1 MSLHTRANDLLGHA
15 ICWMAGACAVI
26 TALAAGAASAAERE
40 EQALAQKILKE
51 ARIQGGFVVHLGC
64 GDGRL
69 TSALRVD
76 DRYMVHGLSLD
87 AKDVTAARELF
98 QARGIYGNVT
108 ADQLDGAALPYVD
121 NMVNLMVVD
130 ARFEMQDAGSEIPR
144 VLAPRGVAVVREK
157 GNEAWLSRIAHPVSR
172 IGGGFAMFAK
182 PVPAEIDEW
191 THYFHDSTG
200 NAVAHDAVIGPP
212 RHYQW
217 VGGPEYL
224 RHHDHMSGL
233 SAMVSSQGR
242 VFYIIDLGPRWSV
255 QMPPRWMLIARD
267 GFNGK
272 ILWQRP
278 ITKWHTHLWPLKKGP
293 AQLTRRLVAVDDR
306 VYVTL
311 GVGEPVTALDA
322 ATGEVSLTYKGT
334 EGTQE
339 IILADGVLYLLVDPE
354 LDAYKSIP
362 RESVTAI
369 RGSGRD
375 WNWDER
381 ERRLSAVDAATGNA
395 IWTKKER
402 VAPLTLAARKRRV
415 YYHDGESAICL
426 DGTSGQQVWASD
438 PIPRW
443 KPMHVLF
450 GPRLVLHEDVVLFAG
465 GERMTP
471 LAGGH
476 DTMTSLSAET
486 GKTLWTAPHPP
497 SGYASPEDL
506 LVAGGLVWSAATT
519 NRRDPATFTGR
530 DPRTGEVKVEFPRDD
545 GDHMSHHRCH
555 SARATDQYL
564 LTSRTGIEFVDFRQE
579 HWTNHYWV
587 RGSCN
592 YGIMPCNGL
601 IYAPPHS
608 CACFLLAKLNG
619 LNALAPA
626 RESKG
631 RRVEESKS
639 AICLEKGPAYGAS
652 DHRSSASSLRP
663 SSWPTY
669 RHDGARSGVTE
680 TAVPTALKRQ
690 WQTDVGGRLTA
701 PVIAEGKVF
710 VAAIDTHTVHAVDAE
725 NGDQVWSFT
734 AGGRVDS
741 PPTVY
746 RQRVLFGSHDGWVYC
761 LRADD
766 GALVWRHRAAPVDQ
780 RMMAYEQLESVWPVH
795 GSVLVRDGV
804 VFCVAGRAMWLDGG
818 LRMVRLDVDTG
829 RKLSET
835 VLDDRD
841 PETGKNLQDG
851 LRWPN
856 LPVALPDVLSCD
868 GRHVYM
874 RSQPFDLEGNR
885 CGIVTPRNYTEQT
898 GDTAHLFSPTGF
910 LDDSWWH
917 RTYWMFGRSYI
928 SAAGGW
934 HLATYQA
941 PAGRILAVDDSSVYG
956 FGRAPLQVRGTPH
969 TYHLFACSKEPELIN
984 PTPNRPP
991 RRQGSS
997 IYGKVIPTRLT
1008 YHWSVGLPVLVRA
1021 MLIADQTLFV
1031 AGPPMIA
1038 EESDVY
1044 NFYGDPETQAKMA
1057 EQVEAFE
1064 GRKGAVLMATSKAD
1078 GKKLAAYSLDSAPV
1092 FDGMAAAGGRLF
1104 LSTADGR
1111 LLCLGAGDGKPL
1123 QPAPNVKPGPVPV
1136 VTAGLVETKS
1146 HPDFQHL
1153 STIQVTP
1160 SELGYRIQ
1168 TAPKEIGLALRK
1180 LAKPFTGRVTLRAKV
1195 RPRPGAKSP
1204 DEPGNGFVAFGAAPA
1219 DEHLI
1224 KCGYRISSKRLY
1236 IVQGPLMKGQSKSTP
1251 VDIRAN
1257 EVAEM
1262 DITVDLDSQKVA
1274 VTMHGQTVE
1283 APLARRLDAITWLGY
1298 VISSVNADFSQIEIT
1313 NP

>member
-1 MSLHTRANDLLGHA
+1 
-15 ICWMAGACAVI
+15 
-26 TALAAGAASAAERE
+26 
-40 EQALAQKILKE
+40 
-51 ARIQGGFVVHLGC
+51 
-64 GDGRL
+64 
-69 TSALRVD
+69 
-76 DRYMVHGLSLD
+76 
-87 AKDVTAARELF
+87 
-98 QARGIYGNVT
+98 
-108 ADQLDGAALPYVD
+108 
-121 NMVNLMVVD
+121 
-130 ARFEMQDAGSEIPR
+130 
-144 VLAPRGVAVVREK
+144 
-157 GNEAWLSRIAHPVSR
+157 
-172 IGGGFAMFAK
+172 
-182 PVPAEIDEW
+182 
-191 THYFHDSTG
+191 
-200 NAVAHDAVIGPP
+200 
-212 RHYQW
+212 
-217 VGGPEYL
+217 
-224 RHHDHMSGL
+224 
-233 SAMVSSQGR
+233 
-242 VFYIIDLGPRWSV
+242 
-255 QMPPRWMLIARD
+255 MPPRWTLIARD

-322 ATGEVSLTYKGT
+322 ATGETLLTCKGT
-334 EGTQE
+334 EGTEE
-339 IILADGVLYLLVDPE
+339 IIVANGVLYLLIDPE

-381 ERRLSAVDAATGNA
+381 ERRLIAVDATTGNE
-395 IWTKKER
+395 IWMKKQR
-402 VAPLTLAARKRRV
+402 VAPLTVAARDQRV
-415 YYHDGESAICL
+415 FFHDGESVVCL
-426 DGTSGQQVWASD
+426 DESGQQVWASD

-450 GPRLVLHEDVVLFAG
+450 GPRLVLYEDVVLFAG
-465 GERMTP
+465 GEKMTP
-471 LAGGH
+471 LHGGH
-476 DTMTSLSAET
+476 DTMTSLSAKT
-486 GKTLWTAPHPP
+486 GKILWTAPHPP

-530 DPRTGEVKVEFPRDD
+530 DPRTGEVKIEFPRDD

-555 SARATDQYL
+555 SARATNQYL
-564 LTSRTGIEFVDFRQE
+564 LTSRTGIEFVDFRKE

-631 RRVEESKS
+631 GRAEVPKS
-639 AICLEKGPAYGAS
+639 EIRLETGPAYGAS
-652 DHRSSASSLRP
+652 DLRPSASSLQP
-663 SSWPTY
+663 TSWPTY
-669 RHDGARSGVTE
+669 RYDGARSGVTK
-680 TAVPTALKRQ
+680 TRVPTTLARH
-690 WQTDVGGRLTA
+690 WETNVGGRLTA

-710 VAAIDTHTVHAVDAE
+710 VASIDKHTVHAVDAE
-725 NGDQVWSFT
+725 TGEKVWSFT

-741 PPTVY
+741 PPTVCG
-746 RQRVLFGSHDGWVYC
+746 QRVLFGSHDGWVYC

-766 GALVWRHRAAPVDQ
+766 GALAWRFRAAPADQ
-780 RMMAYEQLESVWPVH
+780 KMMAHEQLESVWPVH

-818 LRMVRLDVDTG
+818 LRMLRIDFETG

-868 GRHVYM
+868 DRHVYM
-874 RSQPFDLEGNR
+874 RSQPFDFEGNR
-885 CGIVTPRNYTEQT
+885 SQIVTPRNYTEQT

-956 FGRAPLQVRGTPH
+956 FGRAPLRVIGTPH
-969 TYHLFACSKEPELIN
+969 TYHLFACSKEPELVN
-984 PTPNRPP
+984 PNPNRPP
-991 RRQGSS
+991 RRPGTS

-1008 YHWSVGLPVLVRA
+1008 YDWSVGLPVLVRA

-1038 EESDVY
+1038 EENDVY
-1044 NFYGDPETQAKMA
+1044 NLYGEPETQAKMV

-1064 GRKGAVLMATSKAD
+1064 GRKGAILMATSKTD
-1078 GKKLAAYSLDSAPV
+1078 GEKLAAYRLDSTPV
-1092 FDGMAAAGGRLF
+1092 FDGMAATGGRLF
-1104 LSTADGR
+1104 LSTVDGK
-1111 LLCLGAGDGKPL
+1111 LMCLGAGGVKAL
-1123 QPAPNVKPGPVPV
+1123 QPAPSVKPGPVPT
-1136 VTAGLVETKS
+1136 VTAGLVETRS

-1153 STIQVTP
+1153 STIRVTP
-1160 SELGYRIQ
+1160 SDLGYRIQ
-1168 TAPKEIGLALRK
+1168 TASQKIGLALRK
-1180 LAKPFTGRVTLRAKV
+1180 PADPLTGKVTLRAKV
-1195 RPRPGAKSP
+1195 RPRPGASSP
-1204 DEPGNGFVAFGAAPA
+1204 DTPGNGFVAFGATPA

-1251 VDIRAN
+1251 IDIKAN
-1257 EVAEM
+1257 EVAKM
-1262 DITVDLDSQKVA
+1262 DITVDFDSQEVSA
-1274 VTMHGQTVE
+1274 TMHGQTVE
-1283 APLARRLDAITWLGY
+1283 APLARQLDAITWIGY
-1298 VISSVNADFSQIEIT
+1298 MISSVDADFSQIEIT
-1313 NP
+1313 SE

>member
-1 MSLHTRANDLLGHA
+1 MYLNIRANRLFGQLLR
-15 ICWMAGACAVI
+15 WMAV
-26 TALAAGAASAAERE
+26 LWVAGPAFLDRVSPAAEPAERAIAE
-40 EQALAQKILKE
+40 MTLKE
-51 ARIQGGFVVHLGC
+51 TGVQGGFVVHLGC
-64 GDGRL
+64 GDGKL
-69 TSALRVD
+69 TSALLAD
-76 DRYMVHGLSLD
+76 DRYTVHGLAFD
-87 AKDVTAARELF
+87 AEDVTAARALF
-98 QARGIYGNVT
+98 QSLGIYGNAT
-108 ADQLDGAALPYVD
+108 ADLFDGTTLPYVD
-121 NMVNLMVVD
+121 NMVNLLVAENLGTVPMDEV
-130 ARFEMQDAGSEIPR
+130 MR
-144 VLAPRGVAVVREK
+144 VLSPNGVAYVRDGDTWRK
-157 GNEAWLSRIAHPVSR
+157 TV
-172 IGGGFAMFAK
+172 K
-182 PVPAEIDEW
+182 PWPKEIDQW
-191 THYFHDSTG
+191 THYFHDATG

-233 SAMVSSQGR
+233 SAMVSAQGR

-255 QMPPRWMLIARD
+255 QMPPRWTLIARD
-267 GFNGK
+267 GFNGTV
-272 ILWQRP
+272 LWRRA
-278 ITKWHTHLWPLKKGP
+278 IAKWHTHLWPLKKGP

-322 ATGEVSLTYKGT
+322 ATGEVSLTYNGT

-339 IILADGVLYLLVDPE
+339 IILADGVLCLLVDPE

-381 ERRLSAVDAATGNA
+381 ERRLTAVDAATGNA
-395 IWTKKER
+395 IWTKKQR
-402 VAPLTLAARKRRV
+402 VAPLTLSAHDGRV
-415 YYHDGESAICL
+415 FFHDGERVVCL
-426 DGTSGQQVWASD
+426 DRTSGQQVWASD

>member
-1 MSLHTRANDLLGHA
+1 
-15 ICWMAGACAVI
+15 MAGFLLAGAAFPGPV
-26 TALAAGAASAAERE
+26 ALAAEPTERAFAKE
-40 EQALAQKILKE
+40 ILNE
-51 ARIQGGFVVHLGC
+51 TGVQGGFVVHLGC
-64 GDGRL
+64 EDGKL

-76 DRYMVHGLSLD
+76 DRYMVHGL
-87 AKDVTAARELF
+87 AFEAEGATTARALF
-98 QARGIYGNVT
+98 QSLGIYGNAT
-108 ADQLDGAALPYVD
+108 ADMLDGAALPYVD
-121 NMVNLMVVD
+121 NMVNLLVAENLGIVSMDEV
-130 ARFEMQDAGSEIPR
+130 MR
-144 VLAPRGVAVVREK
+144 VLSPNGVAYVKEGDSWTKTV
-157 GNEAWLSRIAHPVSR
+157 
-172 IGGGFAMFAK
+172 K
-182 PVPAEIDEW
+182 PWPKEIDEW
-191 THYFHDSTG
+191 THYFHDPTG

-217 VGGPEYL
+217 LGGPEYL

-233 SAMVSSQGR
+233 SAMVSARGR
-242 VFYIIDLGPRWSV
+242 VFYIVDLGPRWSV
-255 QMPPRWMLIARD
+255 QMPPRWTLIARD
-267 GFNGK
+267 GFNGTV
-272 ILWQRP
+272 LWQRA
-278 ITKWHTHLWPLKKGP
+278 IAKWHTHLWPLKKGP

-311 GVGEPVTALDA
+311 GVGEPVTAVDG
-322 ATGEVSLTYKGT
+322 ATGEGSLTYEGT
-334 EGTQE
+334 EGTEE

-362 RESVTAI
+362 GESVTTI

-381 ERRLSAVDAATGNA
+381 ERRLMVVDAATGSV
-395 IWTKKER
+395 IWSKTQR
-402 VAPLTLAARKRRV
+402 VAPLSLAARDGRV
-415 YYHDGESAICL
+415 YFHDGEQVVCL
-426 DGTSGQQVWASD
+426 DGTSGRQVWASD

-450 GPRLVLHEDVVLFAG
+450 GPRLVVYEDVVLFAG
-465 GERMTP
+465 GEKMTP
-471 LAGGH
+471 LAGGK
-476 DTMTSLSAET
+476 DTMTSLSADT

-564 LTSRTGIEFVDFRQE
+564 LTSRTGIEFVDFRQQ

-619 LNALAPA
+619 LNALA
-626 RESKG
+626 SKRQSSEVRG
-631 RRVEESKS
+631 QK
-639 AICLEKGPAYGAS
+639 LERLQKGPAFGAVS
-652 DHRSSASSLRP
+652 DQHSAVREDD
-663 SSWPTY
+663 WPTY
-669 RHDGARSGVTE
+669 RHDGARSGMTK
-680 TAVPTALKRQ
+680 TTVPTSLQRQ
-690 WQTDVGGRLTA
+690 WQTSVDGQLTP
-701 PVIAEGKVF
+701 PVIADGRVF
-710 VAAIDTHTVHAVDAE
+710 VASIDSHTVHAIDAE
-725 NGDQVWSFT
+725 TGQHAWSFT

-741 PPTVY
+741 PPTAY

-761 LRADD
+761 LRADN
-766 GALVWRHRAAPVDQ
+766 GVLVWRYRAAPVDQ
-780 RMMAYEQLESVWPVH
+780 KMMANEQLESVWPVH
-795 GSVLVRDGV
+795 GSVLVRDDV

-818 LRMVRLDVDTG
+818 LRMVRLDADTG
-829 RKLSET
+829 RQLSET
-835 VLDDRD
+835 VLDDCD

-934 HLATYQA
+934 HLASYQA
-941 PAGRILAVDDSSVYG
+941 PAGRILSVDDSSVYG
-956 FGRAPLQVRGTPH
+956 FGRAPLRFSGTPH
-969 TYHLFACSKEPELIN
+969 TYHLFACSKEPKLIN
-984 PTPNRPP
+984 PNPNRPP
-991 RRQGSS
+991 RRQGTSV
-997 IYGKVIPTRLT
+997 YGKVIPTRLT

-1021 MLIADQTLFV
+1021 MLVADQTLFV
-1031 AGPPMIA
+1031 AGPPMIT
-1038 EESDVY
+1038 EETDVY
-1044 NFYGDPETQAKMA
+1044 NLYGDPEIQAKMA
-1057 EQVEAFE
+1057 EHAAAFE
-1064 GRKGAVLMATSKAD
+1064 GRKGAVLMASSKVD
-1078 GKKLAAYSLDSAPV
+1078 GKRVAAYRLDSAPV
-1092 FDGMAAAGGRLF
+1092 FDGMAAAGGRLYI
-1104 LSTADGR
+1104 STVDGK

-1123 QPAPNVKPGPVPV
+1123 RTAPNVKPGPVP
-1136 VTAGLVETKS
+1136 TAADGLTETKS

-1153 STIQVTP
+1153 STIRVTP
-1160 SELGYRIQ
+1160 SDLDYRIQ

-1180 LAKPFTGRVTLRAKV
+1180 LAKPLAGRMAFRVKV
-1195 RPRPGAKSP
+1195 RPRPGASSP
-1204 DEPGNGFVAFGAAPA
+1204 DTPGNGFVAFGSAPA
-1219 DEHLI
+1219 DEHLV

-1236 IVQGPLMKGQSKSTP
+1236 VVQGSLMKGQSKSMP
-1251 VDIRAN
+1251 VDIKAN

-1262 DITVDLDSQKVA
+1262 DIVVDLDSQRVA
-1274 VTMHGQTVE
+1274 ATMHGQTVE
-1283 APLARRLDAITWLGY
+1283 APLTRRLDAITWLGY
-1298 VISSVNADFSQIEIT
+1298 LISSVDADFSQIEISS
-1313 NP
+1313 P